1 MPRKR
6 VLIEMTEKEY
16 DTFRGWLSYAESEV
30 NEHYKDAGFTLNEI
44 NIVERAI
51 RKFRNNAY
59 RI

>member
-1 MPRKR
+1 
-6 VLIEMTEKEY
+6 MTEKEY